1 MEPEVIRSER
11 RGRKRR
17 RKDVMDGQEKKQ
29 AVETRSKAFVGR
41 YVKKEFE
48 GSGIFL
54 GKIVYYDAGLYRVD
68 YEDGDCEDLEGV
80 EVREFLMGNDDFDD
94 EWMLRKKKLD
104 ELIVR
109 KDVKAKDLAV
119 EENIVVSANAVDK
132 IVVSA
137 NAVDK
142 IAVSANAVDKIVVS
156 ANAVEKIVVSA
167 NAVDKV
173 EASQLSEL
181 SNDGAYE
188 IDDVQVEGDADSSS
202 DSCEHALDR
211 DFSLEVDEPVVPP
224 PQLPPSSGNIG
235 VPEEYVS
242 HLLSVYSFL
251 RSFSIQL
258 FLSPFGLDDFVGSL
272 NCPVANTLLDA
283 IHVGLMHSLRRHL
296 ETLSYDG
303 SELASKC
310 LRFTDWSLLDTLT
323 WPVYLV
329 QYLMVM
335 EYTNGPEWKGFY
347 IDVLEKDYYTLAVG
361 QKLMILQI
369 LCDDVLESEELR
381 AEIDMREESEVGID
395 SDAVQTFSSEG
406 GPRRVHPRYSKT
418 SACKNEEAME
428 IIAETHGTKSSCN
441 SSSLGVKGTDM
452 DVDADIVHDGNSD
465 ECRLCGMDGTLLC
478 CDGCPSAYH
487 SRCIGVSK
495 MFIPEGAWYCPEC
508 TINKIGP
515 TITRGTSLR
524 GAEVFGVDSYGQM
537 FLGTCNHLLV
547 IKVSVNSEPSLRYYN
562 QNDIP
567 QVLQA
572 LYSSAQ
578 LIVLYSEIC
587 KGILQYWNIGSDIL
601 PLVETIETSK
611 MLANIKEDVEFS
623 TPSVTLLGK
632 ESPKVLDM
640 VEGENLA
647 SCVTESDVENMVGS
661 SLENS
666 CKNPGFNKILY
677 TITQTEHPGQQRSG
691 DATTKQLCHLKDTEF
706 SERTKVD
713 STMSSVSIS
722 QQVNPSDMIHQTF
735 SGKASLVDFATCTS
749 GNSNKSYKGHVNDIC
764 IPVNISSQSKE
775 GTKRVGGRGYMN
787 SSDDCCL
794 YMGSHF
800 KSHAYINNY
809 NHGDFA
815 ASAAANLAI
824 LSSEENRV
832 SESHASDN
840 RRKAM
845 SANISLQVKAF
856 SSAAIRFFWPN
867 SEKKLVEVPRER
879 CGWCFSCKAPV
890 SSKRACLLN
899 AAASNAIKGAM
910 KILASLCPRS
920 GEGSL
925 HGIAMYVMFMEE
937 SLFGLTVGH
946 FRSAV
951 HRKQWRKQV
960 ERATTCSAIKPLLL
974 ELEEHIRT
982 VALSV
987 DWVKLVDNWS
997 VESSVTQSTTCAAG
1011 STQKRGPRG
1020 RRGRKPS
1027 AISEVT
1033 SDDSLD
1039 NLSDFTWWRGGKL
1052 SKRIFQRGV
1061 LPRSLVKKAARQGG
1075 CRKIPGIYYAEDS
1088 EIPKRSRQFIWR
1100 AAVEMS
1106 KNASQLAVQVRYLD
1120 LHVRWSDLVRPEQN
1134 IQDSK
1139 GPETEASA
1147 FRNAFVCDKKIVED
1161 KVMYG
1166 VAFGNQKHL
1175 PSRVMKSIID
1185 VEQGKDGRGKHWFPE
1200 TRIPLYLIKEYEE
1213 NVDEVHPPSSDKPV
1227 NVLSNLQ
1234 RRQLKASRK
1243 EIFCYLSCK
1252 RDNLDKC
1259 YCASCQVDVLLR
1271 KAVKC
1276 SACQGFCHEQ
1286 CTISSMVHRNDEF
1299 EFLIT
1304 CRQCSHAKAIAQSE
1318 NSNES
1323 PTSPLLS
1330 QGQEFQNAVTVS
1342 KGAKQKTFNQPLT
1355 SVGHS
1360 PSSMEMKPATHDS
1373 NLATK
1378 NRRKLCSWG
1387 LIWKRK
1393 NPDDDGSDFRLKNIL
1408 LRGNSDMS
1416 WLEPV
1421 CHLCQKTYNS
1431 NLVYIRCETCQ
1442 NWYHAEAIELED
1454 SKIPEVM
1461 GFKCCRCRRIR
1472 SPVCPYLDPKSKK
1485 ILEAKRPRTRAPK
1498 TGNSELDSDYG
1509 TISEQ
1514 PNEWESNTPVLPK
1527 NEVVPEEDNPLP
1539 FSAVE
1544 QFTEHKSEMEFEWNP
1559 ATASGT
1565 GPQKLPVRR
1574 HMKRENDVD
1583 GTSANNPS
1591 QVELST
1597 PIEPNILPNPG
1608 EESLSPHVEWDVSK
1622 NDFDDGLLFD
1632 YECLNY
1638 EDIEFEPQTYFSF
1651 TELLASDDGG
1661 QLGEVDASGIS
1672 WDGPS
1677 EQCGMMG
1684 IDNHQEPTIS
1694 VDPAGDME
1702 FCRSCS
1708 LMDPR
1713 PDLYCQNCG
1722 LWTHS
1727 HCVPW
1732 VEQSSWE
1739 GNWRCSHC
1747 QQWQ

>member
-29 AVETRSKAFVGR
+29 AVETRAKAFVGK

-80 EVREFLMGNDDFDD
+80 EVREFLMGDDDFDD

-104 ELIVR
+104 ELIAK
-109 KDVKAKDLAV
+109 KDVKAKDLAL
-119 EENIVVSANAVDK
+119 EENVVVSANALDKIVVSANAVDK

-142 IAVSANAVDKIVVS
+142 IVVSANAVDKIVVS

-173 EASQLSEL
+173 EASQLSEF

-395 SDAVQTFSSEG
+395 SDAVQTVSSEG

-441 SSSLGVKGTDM
+441 SSSLGVKGTEM

-495 MFIPEGAWYCPEC
+495 MFIPEGAW
-508 TINKIGP
+508 
-515 TITRGTSLR
+515 
-524 GAEVFGVDSYGQM
+524 
-537 FLGTCNHLLV
+537 
-547 IKVSVNSEPSLRYYN
+547 
-562 QNDIP
+562 
-567 QVLQA
+567 VLQA

-587 KGILQYWNIGSDIL
+587 KGILQYWHIGSDIL

-623 TPSVTLLGK
+623 TPSVTPLGK

-735 SGKASLVDFATCTS
+735 SGKASL
-749 GNSNKSYKGHVNDIC
+749 
-764 IPVNISSQSKE
+764 
-775 GTKRVGGRGYMN
+775 
-787 SSDDCCL
+787 
-794 YMGSHF
+794 
-800 KSHAYINNY
+800 SHAYINNY

-937 SLFGLTVGH
+937 SLFGLTVGP
-946 FRSAV
+946 FQSAV

-1185 VEQGKDGRGKHWFPE
+1185 VEQGKDGREKHWFPE

-1213 NVDEVHPPSSDKPV
+1213 NVDEVHLPSADKPV

-1234 RRQLKASRK
+1234 RRQLKVSRK

-1286 CTISSMVHRNDEF
+1286 CTVSSMVHRNDEF

-1304 CRQCSHAKAIAQSE
+1304 CRQCSHTKAIAQSE

-1514 PNEWESNTPVLPK
+1514 PNEWESTTPVLPK
-1527 NEVVPEEDNPLP
+1527 DEVVPEEDNPLP

-1583 GTSANNPS
+1583 GTSTNNPS

-1608 EESLSPHVEWDVSK
+1608 EKSLSPHVEWDVSK
-1622 NDFDDGLLFD
+1622 HDFDDGLLFD

-1694 VDPAGDME
+1694 VDPAGDLE

-1727 HCVPW
+1727 HCVSW